1 MSTSALRRVV
11 RRETH
16 SPRTVAMIVVV
27 VILILA
33 LVYAAIEIILSL
45 VGQPALLLGPAAA
58 FGWAV
63 GLPAEVPA
71 GVTIA
76 TGVIIALFGIVCL
89 VLAVAPGRLAKHE
102 LQGGERRAVV
112 VDDGVIAAAI
122 AQRVSD
128 ELFVARDRVRVGVG
142 HRLVDVAVSPEDGIE
157 IENERVRAMIDAE
170 LESYRLHPKP
180 RVTVYVKQ
188 RHGAAS

>member
-1 MSTSALRRVV
+1 MSSSALRRVV

-16 SPRTVAMIVVV
+16 SPRTVAMI
-27 VILILA
+27 
-33 LVYAAIEIILSL
+33 ILSL
-45 VGQPALLLGPAAA
+45 AGQPALLLCPAAA

-76 TGVIIALFGIVCL
+76 TGVDIALFGNVCL

-112 VDDGVIAAAI
+112 ADDGVIAAAI